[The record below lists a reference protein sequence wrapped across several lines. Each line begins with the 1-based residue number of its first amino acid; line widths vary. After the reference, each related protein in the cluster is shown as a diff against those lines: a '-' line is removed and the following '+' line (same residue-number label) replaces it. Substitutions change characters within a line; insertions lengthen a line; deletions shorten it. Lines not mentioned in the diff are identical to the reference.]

1 MNFIADRFAFVLRK
15 GALALTATLA
25 ISASANDNG
34 TLQIINNGPQD
45 QPGDVI
51 CTIPLITGEYNFT
64 KMDTCPN
71 DEAYFFNV
79 IDAPSATVI
88 SFHDSPDCNEKTD
101 QNFWFYI
108 KIMKRNLSFEKPI
121 RFSDVVETPVGNIL
135 PHSRGARMEK
145 WHHSEQVKGK
155 LSCVTVKRSEVP
167 D

>member
-1 MNFIADRFAFVLRK
+1 MNFIADHFAFVLRQ
-15 GALALTATLA
+15 GALALAATLA

-51 CTIPLITGEYNFT
+51 CTIPLVTGEYNFT

-71 DEAYFFNV
+71 DEAYFFKLNN
-79 IDAPSATVI
+79 APSATVI
-88 SFHDSPDCNEKTD
+88 SFHDSPDCNEKLD

-108 KIMKRNLSFEKPI
+108 KTTKKNVTSEKLNI
-121 RFSDVVETPVGNIL
+121 SDVSQTPVGTIL
-135 PHSRGARMEK
+135 PDSNGARMEK
-145 WHHSEQVKGK
+145 WHYSAQVKGK
-155 LSCVTVKRSEVP
+155 LSCVTIKRSEVP